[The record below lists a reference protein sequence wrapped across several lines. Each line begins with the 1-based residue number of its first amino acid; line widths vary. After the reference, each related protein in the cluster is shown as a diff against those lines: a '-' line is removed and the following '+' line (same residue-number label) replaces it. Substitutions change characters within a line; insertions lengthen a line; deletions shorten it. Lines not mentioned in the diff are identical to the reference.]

1 MEIPLL
7 YFFVFLAMAAIVE
20 IIQEPWLMKQIAIE
34 NVVEIQMSTVEAMSI
49 LRRVTTLFMELEGYN
64 SKILFILSSL
74 TIKACTNWLSIF
86 MEDHFL

>member
-49 LRRVTTLFMELEGYN
+49 HQRVTIQFMELEGYT
-64 SKILFILSSL
+64 L
-74 TIKACTNWLSIF
+74 
-86 MEDHFL
+86 